1 MFKNIH
7 ATCLIKNDERKDIC
21 SAMDSK
27 GNCMYCPKKCSW
39 QEHKNR
45 DYILEDIME
54 DKTITLEEL
63 KKRYYDSKNE
73 LSMIKQLFNGAR
85 EELVKLNIECLE
97 TQDSI
102 TTIINHL
109 HKIALN
115 KSVFESAEEHLDLLI
130 EKEKSEHKLGWQA
143 RIEGYLILKEE
154 KKMLREVYQGTNVDL
169 NNIREFVE
177 KEVNKYFEMD
187 IDKIENMDQDK
198 NCIIF

>member
-1 MFKNIH
+1 
-7 ATCLIKNDERKDIC
+7 
-21 SAMDSK
+21 MDSN
-27 GNCMYCPKKCSW
+27 GNCMYCPKKCRW

-54 DKTITLEEL
+54 DKTITLDEL
-63 KKRYYDSKNE
+63 KKRFYDSKNE
-73 LSMIKQLFNGAR
+73 LSMKKQLFNGAR
-85 EELVKLNIECLE
+85 EELVILNIECLE
-97 TQDSI
+97 TQEYITKSI
-102 TTIINHL
+102 DRL

-130 EKEKSEHKLGWQA
+130 QNEKSEHKPGWQA

-154 KKMLREVYQGTNVDL
+154 KKMLREVYQGTNIDL

-177 KEVNKYFEMD
+177 KEANKYFEMD
-187 IDKIENMDQDK
+187 IDKIENMEQEK